1 VILIRWKKKVALVV
15 YGSNIEF
22 CFTALDALAAGL
34 VMAVDNFVADGPQ
47 YVPLVPDAGQN
58 VCCPELSCLLFG
70 ADAFVVQVIVLE
82 TGPFCTESTVK
93 YLSPSNHILL
103 VDKGGV
109 NVGEAGEI
117 RDLVIKPC
125 LNAGKE
131 NILEIR
137 PGVNGVACLPE

>member
-1 VILIRWKKKVALVV
+1 MILIHWKKKVALVV
-15 YGSNIEF
+15 YGLNIEF
-22 CFTALDALAAGL
+22 CVTVLDALVAGL
-34 VMAVDNFVADGPQ
+34 VVAVDNFVADGPH

-58 VCCPELSCLLFG
+58 VSCPELSRLLFG
-70 ADAFVVQVIVLE
+70 ADAFVVQVIILE
-82 TGPFCTESTVK
+82 TGPFRTESTVK

-109 NVGEAGEI
+109 NVREAGEI

-125 LNAGKE
+125 LNGGKE

-137 PGVNGVACLPE
+137 PGVNGVACLSE